1 MLIEFRV
8 KNFRSL
14 RDEQVLSMVASSDKE
29 LRDTHV
35 VETGLKVA
43 PGLLKAAAIYGANA
57 SGKSTVIRALQVM
70 RQVVIGSAS
79 RFRPGQSLPG
89 QTFRL
94 DARSV
99 SEPIEFEVTFLQDGV
114 RWQYGFAMTAERI
127 VSEHLLVYKAFKPQR
142 WYVRWYDAE
151 ANKDVY
157 EFGTGL
163 RGHKQVWEAA
173 TRSNALFLSTAVQL
187 NSDALRPLFD
197 WFDKGLVIFNEP
209 ASLTSEAAIKM
220 LLEPVGQKRMCE
232 FLKAADISLASIEVK
247 ILKRK
252 VELPEE
258 FREFLGR
265 VMHRKEKAKSVER
278 PGENA
283 KKVEVLPDEIE
294 EYDLRFLHE
303 TESGKAEFTLDDES
317 SGTRNLLFLAAPVLS
332 ILERGSILVVDELDT
347 SLHTLLVRELVR
359 LFNSP
364 RTNTGNAQLIFT
376 THDTS
381 LLDAEDLF
389 RRDQIWFMEKGADQ
403 ASSLISL
410 SEYSPRKN
418 EALER
423 GYLMGRYGG
432 IPFLDRSKGLLH
444 HEA

>member
-35 VETGLKVA
+35 VETGLRAA

-70 RQVVIGSAS
+70 REVVIGSAV
-79 RFRPGQSLPG
+79 RFRPGQALPG
-89 QTFRL
+89 QPFRL
-94 DARSV
+94 DSQSV
-99 SEPIEFEVTFLQDGV
+99 SEPIEFEVTFLRDDV
-114 RWQYGFAMTAERI
+114 RWQYGFSMTTERV

-142 WYVRWYDAE
+142 WYERCYDAE
-151 ANKDVY
+151 ADKDVY

-197 WFDKGLVIFNEP
+197 WFDKGLVIFNEH
-209 ASLTSEAAIKM
+209 ASPTSEAAIKM
-220 LLEPVGQKRMCE
+220 LQEPVGQKRMCE

-247 ILKRK
+247 ILKHK
-252 VELPEE
+252 VEFPEE
-258 FREFLGR
+258 VREFLGR

-283 KKVEVLPDEIE
+283 KKVELLPDEIE

-359 LFNSP
+359 LFNFP

-381 LLDAEDLF
+381 LLDAEGLF
-389 RRDQIWFMEKGADQ
+389 RRDQIWFMEKGGDQ